1 LKLGKNKDE
10 RRLEQLSAEKKKIS
24 ESINHIEYELLNEK
38 FLRNA
43 SLQEVIRLKG
53 EHYELMKRSDK
64 LTRSINRLTERLS

>member
-1 LKLGKNKDE
+1 MKLGKNKDE

-53 EHYELMKRSDK
+53 EHYELTKRSDK